1 MLDIRGLDA
10 AYGKIVALRGVSLTV
25 GAGEIVALIGPNG
38 AGKTTLIKTVTRAL
52 RPRAGEILLD
62 GVSTAGLKT
71 EAIARRGLAV
81 VPEGRRLFAP
91 MSVVDNLMLGA
102 YLRLT
107 KGESKGVAA
116 DLDRVFAL
124 FPRLRERREQR
135 AGTLSGGEQ
144 QMVAIGRSLMA
155 APRLILMDEPSI
167 GLAPVV
173 AREIFTVIEQ
183 LREDGLAI
191 LLVEQNA
198 RMALRIADRA
208 YVMELG
214 EIVYSGQAAEIRDL
228 DAVKRIYLTA

>member
-1 MLDIRGLDA
+1 MLEIRGLEA
-10 AYGKIVALRGVSLTV
+10 GYGKILALRGVSMTV
-25 GAGEIVALIGPNG
+25 GAGEIVTLIGPNG
-38 AGKTTLIKTVTRAL
+38 AGKTTLIKAVTKAL
-52 RPRAGEILLD
+52 KPRSGEVLLD
-62 GVSTAGLKT
+62 GRSITALKT

-107 KGESKGVAA
+107 KGERKGVAA

-124 FPRLRERREQR
+124 FPRLGERREQR

-173 AREIFTVIEQ
+173 AREIFAVVEQ

-214 EIVYSGQAAEIRDL
+214 EVVYSGAAAEIRDL
-228 DAVKRIYLTA
+228 DAVKQIYLTA

>member
-1 MLDIRGLDA
+1 MLEIRGLDA
-10 AYGKIVALRGVSLTV
+10 AYGKIVALRGVSMTV
-25 GAGEIVALIGPNG
+25 GAGEIVTLIGPNG
-38 AGKTTLIKTVTRAL
+38 AGKTTLIKTVTKAL
-52 RPRAGEILLD
+52 TPRAGEVLLD
-62 GVSTAGLKT
+62 GRSITGLKT

-91 MSVVDNLMLGA
+91 MSVVDNLTLGA

-107 KGESKGVAA
+107 KGEGKGVAA

-228 DAVKRIYLTA
+228 DAVKQIYLTA

>member
-1 MLDIRGLDA
+1 M
-10 AYGKIVALRGVSLTV
+10 T
-25 GAGEIVALIGPNG
+25 
-38 AGKTTLIKTVTRAL
+38 
-52 RPRAGEILLD
+52 
-62 GVSTAGLKT
+62 
-71 EAIARRGLAV
+71 
-81 VPEGRRLFAP
+81 
-91 MSVVDNLMLGA
+91 VVDNLMLGA
-102 YLRLT
+102 YQRLT
-107 KGESKGVAA
+107 KGERKGDAA
-116 DLDRVFAL
+116 ELDRVFAL
-124 FPRLRERREQR
+124 FPRLGERREQR

-228 DAVKRIYLTA
+228 DAVKQIYLTA

>member
-1 MLDIRGLDA
+1 MLEIRGLGA
-10 AYGKIVALRGVSLTV
+10 AYGKIVALRGVSMTV

-38 AGKTTLIKTVTRAL
+38 AGKTTLIKTVTKAL
-52 RPRAGEILLD
+52 KPRSGEVLLD
-62 GVSTAGLKT
+62 GRSITGLKT

-91 MSVVDNLMLGA
+91 MSVVDNLTLGA

-107 KGESKGVAA
+107 KGERKGVAA

-173 AREIFTVIEQ
+173 AREIFAVIKQ

-214 EIVYSGQAAEIRDL
+214 KVVYSGAAAEIRDL
-228 DAVKRIYLTA
+228 DAVKQIYLTA